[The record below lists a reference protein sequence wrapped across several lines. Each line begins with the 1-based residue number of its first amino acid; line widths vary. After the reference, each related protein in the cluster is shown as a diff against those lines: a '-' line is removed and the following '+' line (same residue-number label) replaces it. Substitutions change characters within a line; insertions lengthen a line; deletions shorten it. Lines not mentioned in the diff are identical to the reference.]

1 MPYGDFK
8 DFSKGTASDKVLCDK
23 TFNIAK
29 NSKYDGRQRGF
40 ASMVYKSFDKMS
52 LGGAVKSRIMSNQE
66 LAEELYKQAI
76 AKLESWILHSSSID
90 NIWGVH
96 LPNMQLICKCNRDIR
111 FLLCVTDISV
121 NMHGLFL

>member
-1 MPYGDFK
+1 
-8 DFSKGTASDKVLCDK
+8 
-23 TFNIAK
+23 
-29 NSKYDGRQRGF
+29 
-40 ASMVYKSFDKMS
+40 MVYKSFDKMS

-90 NIWGVH
+90 NIWGVD
-96 LPNMQLICKCNRDIR
+96 LPNMQLICKCNKDIR
-111 FLLCVTDISV
+111 VLLCVTDISV